1 MDAMRY
7 NWLFVLPLVAVIA
20 ISIATILRFR
30 KKKLRKPKHDNSS
43 LIAHTKTIRELP
55 EYKAAKK
62 HYNMLLC
69 LATALFVVSM
79 SSITVVTSRPVSVEE
94 THSDQKNRDIML
106 CLDVSGSMSNNINEL
121 LDYYKNL
128 VERMQGERFGVT
140 IFDGIYVTL
149 SPLSDDYLAVS
160 EVLQDLKDNFD
171 KYGSALWGAA
181 VSKQHSSSEIGPGL
195 VGCVEAF
202 DRLGEA
208 ERSRSIVI
216 ATDNYANRS
225 QEVNIKQAAAYARSY
240 DITVYGLNTGEAMSM
255 TNYEGQAESAS
266 GKEFREA
273 VLMTGGSYYLF
284 AGSKYSIEE
293 IAEQIS
299 QQESAI
305 FEGAGQV
312 VRRDIPKVPAIIAA
326 VSLLLFMF
334 IIWRLKL

>member
-30 KKKLRKPKHDNSS
+30 KKKLRKPKHDKSS

-69 LATALFVVSM
+69 LAAALFVVSM

-171 KYGSALWGAA
+171 NYGSALWGAA
-181 VSKQHSSSEIGPGL
+181 V
-195 VGCVEAF
+195 
-202 DRLGEA
+202 
-208 ERSRSIVI
+208 RSRSIVI

-255 TNYEGQAESAS
+255 TNYAGQAESAS

-312 VRRDIPKVPAIIAA
+312 VRRDIPKVPAVIAA